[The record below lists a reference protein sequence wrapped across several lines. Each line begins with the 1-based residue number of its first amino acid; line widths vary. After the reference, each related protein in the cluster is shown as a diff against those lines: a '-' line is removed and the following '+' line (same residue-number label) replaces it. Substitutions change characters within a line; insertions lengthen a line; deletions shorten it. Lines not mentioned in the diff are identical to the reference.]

1 MQSCEV
7 AGEEDGVGAKTKLGG
22 KERWV
27 KRDIRS
33 KSSKRVRR
41 ARGAGE
47 SDRVCVDMCE
57 REREKEEE
65 SEEGFN
71 PAWIMV

>member
-47 SDRVCVDMCE
+47 SDRVCVDM
-57 REREKEEE
+57 
-65 SEEGFN
+65 
-71 PAWIMV
+71 

>member
-7 AGEEDGVGAKTKLGG
+7 AGEEDGVGAKTKLEG